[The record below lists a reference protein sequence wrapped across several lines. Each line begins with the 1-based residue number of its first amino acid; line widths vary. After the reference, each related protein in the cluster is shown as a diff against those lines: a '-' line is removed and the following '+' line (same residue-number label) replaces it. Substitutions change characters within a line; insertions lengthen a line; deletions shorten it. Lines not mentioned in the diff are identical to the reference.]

1 MNVASVSGTTS
12 PYASGSGEA
21 SGHAAR
27 RKAFDAAANAL
38 GMSTQDLRSALRNGQ
53 TMSSLAQSKGVSADS
68 LTSAISTALTGA
80 DSSLSSGKAQ
90 EIAAHMVAGPSAGAA
105 GGAEGA
111 GGARHGHHHH
121 SDGDAAQMDTAGRIG
136 LSAASLGTAP
146 ASVSQSAVQSLY
158 QQSASQSASVL
169 SFA

>member
-1 MNVASVSGTTS
+1 MNIAPVSGTTS
-12 PYASGSGEA
+12 PYATGSNEA

-80 DSSLSSGKAQ
+80 DPSLSSGKAQ
-90 EIAAHMVAGPSAGAA
+90 DIAAHMVAGPGTGGT
-105 GGAEGA
+105 GGAGHA
-111 GGARHGHHHH
+111 HGHHRHH
-121 SDGDAAQMDTAGRIG
+121 DDDSGAQMDNAGRIG
-136 LSAASLGTAP
+136 LGAAGLP
-146 ASVSQSAVQSLY
+146 ATTPSSVNQSTVAALY
-158 QQSASQSASVL
+158 QQPASQSAAVL